1 MNISSVTPY
10 QVTSS
15 QTMKVEASEKRAFK
29 LPEAVATTPEKK
41 PSTIYGELSSQYDV
55 RNATFEE
62 IVELSKALYEVGE
75 ISLAEHATLTFDYG
89 RATNYLQQNAPG
101 VPSSFNMYE
110 TSADHNGRRDWIAEF
125 EARASKSFQF
135 GNLIGY
141 QSNTKIVELLEGL
154 SR

>member
-10 QVTSS
+10 QATSS
-15 QTMKVEASEKRAFK
+15 QTMKAEASEKRAFK
-29 LPEAVATTPEKK
+29 LPVVTTPEKK
-41 PSTIYGELSSQYDV
+41 PSTIYKEISSKYDV

-75 ISLAEHATLTFDYG
+75 ISLAEHATLTFDYD
-89 RATNYLQQNAPG
+89 RATDNLKRHAPG
-101 VPSSFNMYE
+101 VPSNFNMYE

-135 GNLIGY
+135 GHLIGY
-141 QSNTKIVELLEGL
+141 QSNTKIVELLERL